1 MDFNTTMSSVL
12 YVVVTLI
19 LPVITGFVVNLIKTK
34 IKESTIIEE
43 ATKNENISNL
53 VKDALSDVLDAVKY
67 VNQVYTDSIKKSG
80 KFDEEA
86 QSDAFNRAYEAALI
100 MISEETKKIIEEVYG
115 SFDKWLRLK
124 IEAAVNSEK
133 KQ

>member
-1 MDFNTTMSSVL
+1 MDFNTMMSSVL
-12 YVVVTLI
+12 YVVITLI

-67 VNQVYTDSIKKSG
+67 VNQVYTDSIKKNG

-86 QSDAFNRAYEAALI
+86 QKEAFNRAYEAALT
-100 MISEETKKIIEEVYG
+100 MISDETKKIIDEVYG
-115 SFDKWLRLK
+115 SFDEWLRLK

>member
-86 QSDAFNRAYEAALI
+86 QADAFNRAYEAALI

>member
-1 MDFNTTMSSVL
+1 MDFNTTMCSVL

-19 LPVITGFVVNLIKTK
+19 LPVVVGFVVSLIKTK

-53 VKDALSDVLDAVKY
+53 VKDALADVLDAVKY

-86 QSDAFNRAYEAALI
+86 QKEAFNLAYEAALT
-100 MISEETKKIIEEVYG
+100 MISDETKKIIDEVYG
-115 SFDKWLRLK
+115 SFDEWLRLK

>member
-34 IKESTIIEE
+34 IKESTIIKE

-67 VNQVYTDSIKKSG
+67 VNQVYTDSIKKIG

-86 QSDAFNRAYEAALI
+86 QKEAFNRAYEAALT
-100 MISEETKKIIEEVYG
+100 MISDETKKIIDEVYG
-115 SFDKWLRLK
+115 SFDEWLRLK